1 MTSLHDPGSL
11 NWERDLSFLVTATRL
26 LAGSLDVE
34 TTLATVAR
42 LSLPHLGSWCMVDLL
57 EGDHMRRLAIIHPDP
72 SRQALAEQLLEGWP
86 PLRDDPLG
94 IPSAIRTRQSQIVCP
109 VTDEM
114 LTAAARTPKTL
125 ELLRAL
131 EIGSFMTIPLLARG
145 QVLGAITYV
154 SPKAGESFTEQ
165 DQVLGEDLGAR
176 VAIAID
182 NARLMRDV
190 QRALTAAEL
199 AEERFSGI
207 IGIAAE
213 AIISVDEAQ
222 RIILF
227 NEGAENIF
235 GYQEREVMGQSLA
248 VLLPERARAVH
259 EEHVNTF
266 GRSPEIARRMG
277 HRREISGRRK
287 NGEEFPAEASI
298 SKLEVGGVRVYTV
311 VLRDTTEARNAV
323 LAQEKLLL
331 AVTQATEARA
341 RLLRGVTHDIKNP
354 LGAAD
359 GYAQLLEMELRG
371 TLLPQQEKWVAGVRR
386 GIGGALALITDLL
399 ELSSAESG
407 ALRIEREPIDLALLA
422 AAAVEEHRGA
432 AEAGGH
438 LLVYE
443 RGEPVPVHTDPARV
457 RQVLGNL
464 LTNAIK
470 YTPAP
475 GRITAWIERDPDGER
490 GQRVAIHVNDSGSG
504 IPLDERE
511 SIFGEFHRLHSPEQA
526 SGHGLGLAISRLI
539 ARLLDG
545 DLTVSGEPGE
555 GATFTLTLP
564 EGTSGS
570 AES

>member
-1 MTSLHDPGSL
+1 MASLQDGGSV
-11 NWERDLSFLVTATRL
+11 NRERDLSFLLEATRL
-26 LAGSLDVE
+26 LADSLDVE

-72 SRQALAEQLLEGWP
+72 EMQALAEQLLEGWP

-94 IPSAIRTRQSQIVCP
+94 IPSAVRTRRSEIVFP

-114 LTAAARTPKTL
+114 LTAAARSPRTL

-131 EIGSFMTIPLLARG
+131 RIGSFMTIPLLARG

-154 SPKAGESFTEQ
+154 SPEYGEAFTSQ

-182 NARLMRDV
+182 NARLMRDAG
-190 QRALTAAEL
+190 RAVVAAEL
-199 AEERFSGI
+199 AEERFSRI
-207 IGIAAE
+207 IAIAAE
-213 AIISVDEAQ
+213 AIISIDESQ

-235 GYQEREVMGQSLA
+235 GYGASEIMGEPLA
-248 VLLPERARAVH
+248 LLIPERARAGH
-259 EEHVNTF
+259 DQHVRNF
-266 GRSPEIARRMG
+266 GESPEVARRMG
-277 HRREISGRRK
+277 HRREIAGRRK

-298 SKLEVGGVRVYTV
+298 SKLEIGGARVYTV

-323 LAQEKLLL
+323 LAQEALLL
-331 AVTQATEARA
+331 VVTQATEARA

-359 GYAQLLEMELRG
+359 GYAQLLEMELVG

-386 GIGGALALITDLL
+386 GIGGALALIIDLL
-399 ELSSAESG
+399 EVSSAESG
-407 ALRIEREPIDLALLA
+407 ELPIHRETIDLTLLCTE
-422 AAAVEEHRGA
+422 AVDEHRGA
-432 AEAGGH
+432 AEARGH
-438 LLVYE
+438 ELVWN
-443 RGEPVPVHTDPARV
+443 RGEAVAIHTDPARV

-464 LTNAIK
+464 LTNAVK

-475 GRITAWIERDPDGER
+475 GVVTVWIERDAGGASPGLGR
-490 GQRVAIHVNDSGSG
+490 RVAVHVSDNGSG
-504 IPLDERE
+504 IPRDQRE
-511 SIFGEFHRLHSPEQA
+511 SIFGEFHRLHSAEQA

-555 GATFTLTLP
+555 GATFSLLLP
-564 EGTSGS
+564 AGTRP
-570 AES
+570 

>member
-1 MTSLHDPGSL
+1 
-11 NWERDLSFLVTATRL
+11 
-26 LAGSLDVE
+26 
-34 TTLATVAR
+34 
-42 LSLPHLGSWCMVDLL
+42 HLGSWCMVDLL
-57 EGDHMRRLAIIHPDP
+57 EDDHMRRLAIIHPDE
-72 SRQALAEQLLEGWP
+72 RMQALAEQLLEGWP
-86 PLRDDPLG
+86 PFRDDPLG
-94 IPSAIRTRQSQIVCP
+94 IPSAVRTRKSQIVFP

-114 LTAAARTPKTL
+114 LTAAARSARTL

-131 EIGSFMTIPLLARG
+131 KIGSFMTIPLLARG

-154 SPKAGESFTEQ
+154 SPEYGEAFTSE
-165 DQVLGEDLGAR
+165 DQLLGEDLGAR
-176 VAIAID
+176 AAIAID
-182 NARLMRDV
+182 NARLMRDAT
-190 QRALTAAEL
+190 RARAAAEL
-199 AEERFSGI
+199 AEERFSRI
-207 IGIAAE
+207 IAIAAE
-213 AIISVDEAQ
+213 AIISIDESQ

-235 GYQEREVMGQSLA
+235 GYHQSEVMGEPLD
-248 VLLPERARAVH
+248 VLLPERARATH
-259 EEHVNTF
+259 GQHVRTF
-266 GRSPEIARRMG
+266 GESPEVARRMG

-359 GYAQLLEMELRG
+359 GYAQLLEMELVG
-371 TLLPQQEKWVAGVRR
+371 TLGTQQEKWVAGVRR
-386 GIGGALALITDLL
+386 GIGGALALIIDLL
-399 ELSSAESG
+399 EVSSAESG
-407 ALRIEREPIDLALLA
+407 DLPVHRESVDLTLLCA
-422 AAAVEEHRGA
+422 EAVEEHRGA
-432 AEAGGH
+432 AEARGH
-438 LLVYE
+438 ELVWN
-443 RGEPVPVHTDPARV
+443 RGEAVRLHTDPARV

-464 LTNAIK
+464 LVNAIK

-475 GRITAWIERDPDGER
+475 GRITVWIERDADGTAPAPS
-490 GQRVAIHVNDSGSG
+490 QRVAIHVSDNGPG

-511 SIFGEFHRLHSPEQA
+511 SIFGEFHRLHSAEQA

-555 GATFTLTLP
+555 GATFSLLLP
-564 EGTSGS
+564 AGPTFD
-570 AES
+570 ALPLPVARQ